1 MGGEACLGAV
11 KREQQLIGGRTENNH
26 RVTPDASKIHSL
38 KIAWNLVKFV
48 K

>member
-1 MGGEACLGAV
+1 MSGSSE
-11 KREQQLIGGRTENNH
+11 EPQQLIGGRTENNH

-38 KIAWNLVKFV
+38 EIAWNLVKVV